1 MHAWGN
7 IGFDELSPRKM
18 SPRRAANSR
27 TGGRLEEPGEH
38 RYSQSLARG
47 LAILE
52 SFTAEQSVR
61 GLVEISDEVGIGRST
76 THRYIVTLQALGYVE
91 QDAGRKYRLG
101 LRVTDLGMSALNAND
116 LREHAHPI
124 LQELRDRTRL
134 TASLAV
140 REDADILYLDRVP
153 SRRGGVDA
161 AVGVGSRRPAY
172 CTALGKVLLAHAPD
186 TDLAR
191 VLSEMRLRRI
201 APNTI
206 TAKRALRAELERVRE
221 EGFASED
228 RESTSETVAVAV
240 PVYARPGEVIAAIAL
255 DASASSP
262 SADRLAADS
271 AAPLLAA
278 AQRISTEIVAA
289 EALSARSRG
298 SRRASA

>member
-1 MHAWGN
+1 
-7 IGFDELSPRKM
+7 M
-18 SPRRAANSR
+18 SPRRAPKSHS
-27 TGGRLEEPGEH
+27 GRLEESGEH

-52 SFTAEQSVR
+52 SFTAENNVR

-76 THRYIVTLQALGYVE
+76 THRYIVTLQALGYIE

-116 LREHAHPI
+116 LRECAHPI

-153 SRRGGVDA
+153 SRRRGGVDA
-161 AVGVGSRRPAY
+161 AAGVGSRRPAY

-191 VLSEMRLRRI
+191 ALSGTRLRRMG
-201 APNTI
+201 PNTI
-206 TAKRALRAELERVRE
+206 TAKRPLRAELERVRD

-228 RESTSETVAVAV
+228 RESNSETVAIAV
-240 PVYARPGEVIAAIAL
+240 PVHARAGEVLAAISL
-255 DASASSP
+255 DAGASSLA
-262 SADRLAADS
+262 ADRLAAES

-278 AQRISTEIVAA
+278 AERISAEIAA
-289 EALSARSRG
+289 VEALNARSRR
-298 SRRASA
+298 SRRARA